1 MAEIE
6 RDYKRKFLVVV
17 DESKETDRALAFA
30 ANRVKRTGGSVVLL
44 TVIDSQEF
52 TQFLGVEDVM
62 RAEARDNAERLIDAK
77 LARIAQWGEQIRT
90 ETVIR
95 EGDLVSE
102 IGRLIAAD
110 PGIAILVLA
119 ASNSKEG
126 PGPLITDFAARTGN
140 QALPVIVTIIP
151 GTLTDEQII
160 AVT

>member
-1 MAEIE
+1 LAEFE

-17 DESKETDRALAFA
+17 EEGPETDRAMAFA
-30 ANRVKRTGGSVVLL
+30 AHRVKRTGGTVVLL
-44 TVIDSQEF
+44 KVIETQDF
-52 TQFLGVEDVM
+52 TQFLGVEEVM

-90 ETVIR
+90 ETAIR
-95 EGDLVSE
+95 EGDVVTQ
-102 IGRLIAAD
+102 IGRLIAED

-126 PGPLITDFAARTGN
+126 PGQLITDFAARTGH

-151 GTLTDEQII
+151 GTMTDEQII

>member
-1 MAEIE
+1 MAELE

-17 DESKETDRALAFA
+17 DDSKETDRALAFA
-30 ANRVKRTGGSVVLL
+30 AHRVKRTGGTVVLL
-44 TVIDSQEF
+44 TVIETQDF

-77 LARIAQWGEQIRT
+77 LARIAQWGEAIRT

-95 EGDLVSE
+95 EGDLVIE
-102 IGRLIAAD
+102 IGRLIAED

-119 ASNSKEG
+119 ASNSKDG
-126 PGPLITDFAARTGN
+126 PGQLITDFAARTGQ

-160 AVT
+160 SFT

>member
-1 MAEIE
+1 MAETE

-17 DESKETDRALAFA
+17 DESKETDRAMAFA
-30 ANRVKRTGGSVVLL
+30 AHRVKRTGGTVVLL
-44 TVIDSQEF
+44 TVIETQDF

-95 EGDLVSE
+95 EGDLVNE
-102 IGRLIAAD
+102 IGRLIAED
-110 PGIAILVLA
+110 PAIAILVLA
-119 ASNSKEG
+119 AANAKEG
-126 PGPLITDFAARTGN
+126 PGQLITEFAAHAGH
-140 QALPVIVTIIP
+140 QALPVLVTIIP
-151 GTLTDEQII
+151 GTMTDEQII

>member
-1 MAEIE
+1 MAETE

-17 DESKETDRALAFA
+17 DDSKETDRALAFA
-30 ANRVKRTGGSVVLL
+30 AHRVKRTGGTVVLL
-44 TVIDSQEF
+44 TVIETSDF

-90 ETVIR
+90 ETAIR
-95 EGDLVSE
+95 EGNLVTE

-110 PGIAILVLA
+110 PSIAILVLA
-119 ASNSKEG
+119 AANAKEG
-126 PGPLITDFAARTGN
+126 PGPLITEFAAHAGH
-140 QALPVIVTIIP
+140 QALPVLITIIP
-151 GTLTDEQII
+151 GTMTDEQII